1 MCSLLRTHLILTFPA
16 LLPAHVLS
24 VVFAGGPPS
33 PCQGPPSFAGGPSS
47 FPGGPPSPRGAEM
60 CQKHH

>member
-1 MCSLLRTHLILTFPA
+1 MILTFPS

-33 PCQGPPSFAGGPSS
+33 PCQGPPLFAGGPPSFAGGP
-47 FPGGPPSPRGAEM
+47 PSPCGAEV